1 MADILNTPAVEG
13 AAIPAHNNPPE
24 SKLES
29 AKESALAAKD
39 KIQEKVGELS
49 DKASKMASDIPQK
62 ADDALA
68 TVGDKMLTMADKLR
82 EKAPS
87 KLVDGLE
94 SGGDYLSS
102 HGVPEIAADVTDI
115 IRKYP
120 VQSLWVGIG
129 VGVLL
134 GAALS
139 RR

>member
-13 AAIPAHNNPPE
+13 APIPAHNNAPE

-29 AKESALAAKD
+29 AKD
-39 KIQEKVGELS
+39 MIQEKVSELS

-62 ADDALA
+62 TDDALA

-82 EKAPS
+82 EKAPT

-102 HGVPEIAADVTDI
+102 HGVQEIANDVTDI